1 MMVSYRKKYSPQVES
16 PPRDN
21 DDAPVVASPRPSAA
35 APPAT
40 AVDHPEPPVL
50 EERPPEEVA
59 AKNAIQERLREMT
72 EAEAHARQP
81 VEQRAAESSSRQTP
95 EEFIDHL
102 DVPETTK
109 KWLKRHPEVVTDS
122 ALGQEVRALH
132 NTARRRAGGEEFSEN
147 YFRAMDDLLGFEPA
161 GNGRHLPPSEPVR
174 PPYNGAP
181 PRAQAPTPRPAPQ
194 RFTGQPPAAPPTR
207 EVPSMRTGR
216 PSSETLRPTPLDH
229 EGARISGI
237 SVEEYMR
244 QKARMLQEKAAGL
257 HGGG

>member
-81 VEQRAAESSSRQTP
+81 VEQRAADSTTRQHVVRQAGAHGPRPPSSHAIVLGSHSLPPPLR
-95 EEFIDHL
+95 E
-102 DVPETTK
+102 DVP
-109 KWLKRHPEVVTDS
+109 
-122 ALGQEVRALH
+122 RARA
-132 NTARRRAGGEEFSEN
+132 AR
-147 YFRAMDDLLGFEPA
+147 DDLRLW
-161 GNGRHLPPSEPVR
+161 RV
-174 PPYNGAP
+174 
-181 PRAQAPTPRPAPQ
+181 AQQ
-194 RFTGQPPAAPPTR
+194 
-207 EVPSMRTGR
+207 
-216 PSSETLRPTPLDH
+216 H
-229 EGARISGI
+229 
-237 SVEEYMR
+237 SVEAKP
-244 QKARMLQEKAAGL
+244 QPARHHCPWGDSRLAASISCGS
-257 HGGG
+257 

>member
-161 GNGRHLPPSEPVR
+161 GNGRRVLPRQSPEKEKERNRAAFCFFWFGWLGPVH
-174 PPYNGAP
+174 
-181 PRAQAPTPRPAPQ
+181 T
-194 RFTGQPPAAPPTR
+194 
-207 EVPSMRTGR
+207 
-216 PSSETLRPTPLDH
+216 
-229 EGARISGI
+229 
-237 SVEEYMR
+237 
-244 QKARMLQEKAAGL
+244 
-257 HGGG
+257 GGGPRRRGGHGFESQTR